1 MGLRSKL
8 VRIGTELR
16 SAGET
21 ALLNAWRGADL
32 AEPAPEPPVVARL
45 IVEVR
50 SDGTRTIARGG
61 LESGGESVT
70 LEAHGTTPA
79 QLAASLARTIL
90 TAPALLRQ
98 LSRTNGGSRGSRPGD
113 SDADE
118 P

>member
-21 ALLNAWRGADL
+21 ALLNAWCGADL

-50 SDGTRTIARGG
+50 SDGT
-61 LESGGESVT
+61 
-70 LEAHGTTPA
+70 
-79 QLAASLARTIL
+79 RTIL

>member
-1 MGLRSKL
+1 MGLRSRL

-16 SAGET
+16 SAGEA
-21 ALLNAWRGADL
+21 ALLNARRGADL
-32 AEPAPEPPVVARL
+32 AEPAAEPPVVARL

-61 LESGGESVT
+61 LEAGGEAVT

-79 QLAASLARTIL
+79 QLAASLARTIF

-98 LSRTNGGSRGSRPGD
+98 LGRSTNGDGRELRTSPDRD
-113 SDADE
+113 DT
-118 P
+118 